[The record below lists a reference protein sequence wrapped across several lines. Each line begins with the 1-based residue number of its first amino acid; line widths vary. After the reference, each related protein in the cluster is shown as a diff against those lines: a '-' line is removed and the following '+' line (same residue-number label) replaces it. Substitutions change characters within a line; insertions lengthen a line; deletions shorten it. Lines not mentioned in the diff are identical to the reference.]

1 MKIPQVLTMHKK
13 LQYQVFISFHPEKP
27 RGRFFNKFPSLF
39 CIYIHVKILFFTC
52 LIMKTLK
59 RSFSTKC
66 NFFSTD
72 WCVINI
78 FEFYTDVNNGYTCI
92 IMNHKI
98 KILPELSSWFQFE
111 KKDQR
116 FSIFSVYALKYQ
128 YLGSL
133 FLLQ

>member
-13 LQYQVFISFHPEKP
+13 LQYQVFIRKNHV
-27 RGRFFNKFPSLF
+27 GAVFNKFPSLF

-59 RSFSTKC
+59 MSFSTKC
-66 NFFSTD
+66 NFFSYRLMRHQYF
-72 WCVINI
+72 WVLYRC
-78 FEFYTDVNNGYTCI
+78 YNGYTCI

-128 YLGSL
+128 YFGSL